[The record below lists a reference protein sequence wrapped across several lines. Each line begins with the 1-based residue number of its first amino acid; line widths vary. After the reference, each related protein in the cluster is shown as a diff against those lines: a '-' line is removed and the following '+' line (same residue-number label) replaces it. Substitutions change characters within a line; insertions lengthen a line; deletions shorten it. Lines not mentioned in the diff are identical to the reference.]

1 MPTYNGSP
9 TSGDLPH
16 TSASV
21 IDVSQANTVGAG
33 WSHQEIQN
41 VYSVTGQSKSPS
53 LYPVSP
59 PYTALPTI
67 QGQGNFEYTQQSVSS
82 AYGHPTSLQ
91 MKIEPISPSYV
102 RLQQQHQQQHQQQ
115 QQQQQQQPL
124 SAPPVFNP
132 TGVTNFQYPTS
143 TTSLPLSPLSPTP
156 NGSSPAHV
164 YYQTTDGSTTVVTH
178 GTTFQL
184 SDSPQPRS
192 RLRRVACTCPNCI
205 SGMNTGKNVDGS
217 PKKKQHVCHY
227 QNCGKVYGKTS
238 HLRAHLR
245 WHTGERPF
253 VCNWLFCGKRFTR
266 SDELQRHRR
275 THTGEKRF
283 VCPECSKRFMRS
295 DHLKKHQRTH
305 DRIREKGSSVGSNS
319 PETESLNAD
328 VPSLEE
334 ESIEL
339 LTTAGK
345 ITTSESETEDGL
357 QHGLQTTAVQFTIRS
372 H

>member
-1 MPTYNGSP
+1 MTTYSGSP
-9 TSGDLPH
+9 VSVDLPH

-21 IDVSQANTVGAG
+21 IDVSQSITVGATWNPQDVQSIYVVPG
-33 WSHQEIQN
+33 N
-41 VYSVTGQSKSPS
+41 QSKSPS
-53 LYPVSP
+53 SYPVSP
-59 PYTALPTI
+59 PYTTLPTL
-67 QGQGNFEYTQQSVSS
+67 QAQGNFEYPQHAVSS
-82 AYGHPTSLQ
+82 AYGQPTSLQ
-91 MKIEPISPSYV
+91 TKIEPASPSFI
-102 RLQQQHQQQHQQQ
+102 RLQQQ

-124 SAPPVFNP
+124 SAPPVFNAP
-132 TGVTNFQYPTS
+132 GTTSFQYPNS
-143 TTSLPLSPLSPTP
+143 TTSLPLSPLSPSP
-156 NGSSPAHV
+156 NGSSPAHI
-164 YYQTTDGSTTVVTH
+164 YFHTTDVSSTAYQV
-178 GTTFQL
+178 
-184 SDSPQPRS
+184 SESPQARS

-227 QNCGKVYGKTS
+227 PNCAKVYGKTS

-283 VCPECSKRFMRS
+283 ICPECSKRFMRS

-305 DRIREKGSSVGSNS
+305 DRLREKCSPLGANS
-319 PETESLNAD
+319 PEVESLGTD
-328 VPSLEE
+328 VQPLEE
-334 ESIEL
+334 DGIEL

-345 ITTSESETEDGL
+345 ISTSESETEDSL
-357 QHGLQTTAVQFTIRS
+357 HTLQTTAVQFTIRS

>member
-1 MPTYNGSP
+1 
-9 TSGDLPH
+9 
-16 TSASV
+16 
-21 IDVSQANTVGAG
+21 
-33 WSHQEIQN
+33 
-41 VYSVTGQSKSPS
+41 
-53 LYPVSP
+53 
-59 PYTALPTI
+59 
-67 QGQGNFEYTQQSVSS
+67 
-82 AYGHPTSLQ
+82 

-102 RLQQQHQQQHQQQ
+102 HLQQQHQQQHQQ